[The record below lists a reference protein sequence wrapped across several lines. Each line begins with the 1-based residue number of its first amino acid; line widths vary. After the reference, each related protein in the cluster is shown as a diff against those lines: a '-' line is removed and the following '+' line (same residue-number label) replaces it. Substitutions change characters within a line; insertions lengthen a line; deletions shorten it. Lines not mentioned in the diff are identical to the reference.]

1 MNPSEISNLTLTFDL
16 EKATEKFRANPSR
29 NFIQMGAIKQDGASV
44 VVNFNGLCVVVNF
57 NGLCNSDKIY
67 SSLAFEKNQFS
78 IPMQIDQRAEMNALF
93 EKLAKLV
100 QDKVS
105 EWGVTNPLDREEFW
119 LRLNFDQ
126 RTKKFKTTSNLGF
139 TTVKSAEKFTGL
151 KDREINAT
159 VEVKAWFNIKDE
171 KAGVSLNVVDI
182 IFLQ

>member
-16 EKATEKFRANPSR
+16 EKAVEKFRANPSR
-29 NFIQMGAIKQDGASV
+29 NFIQMGAIKQDGAP
-44 VVNFNGLCVVVNF
+44 VVVNF

-100 QDKVS
+100 QDKVP

-151 KDREINAT
+151 KDREINAI

-182 IFLQ
+182 IFQ